1 MNSVLPSA
9 AEGQRNGVGS
19 RFGLRWLDAA
29 FVLRQLC
36 ILHVSCWMSGEKER
50 HSQSGVKP
58 PHSKGEPS
66 SAEQKPYVPGVQNWA
81 KLAGNAANVLGTLH
95 SDLCS
100 PEHREF
106 VSRLQNVLA
115 LR

>member
-9 AEGQRNGVGS
+9 AEGQLNGVGS
-19 RFGLRWLDAA
+19 RFGLRRLDAA

-58 PHSKGEPS
+58 PHSKKGTGGRHS
-66 SAEQKPYVPGVQNWA
+66 SQAAERTVRRPGRA
-81 KLAGNAANVLGTLH
+81 T
-95 SDLCS
+95 
-100 PEHREF
+100 P
-106 VSRLQNVLA
+106 
-115 LR
+115 